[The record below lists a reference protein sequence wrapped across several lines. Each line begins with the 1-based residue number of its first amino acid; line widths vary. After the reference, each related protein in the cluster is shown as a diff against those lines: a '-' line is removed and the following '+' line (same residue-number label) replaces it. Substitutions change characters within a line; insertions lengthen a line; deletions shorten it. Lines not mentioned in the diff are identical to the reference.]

1 MAEFVRT
8 TNKTLTFNLHTDM
21 IDLYLK
27 WRDLIQCFNVKQL
40 RFVLT
45 LWNDDRTAKW
55 NRWERNK

>member
-45 LWNDDRTAKW
+45 LWNDDRTAK
-55 NRWERNK
+55 